1 MLKDVEEELET
12 SQDDDTAAHDKHVC
26 LCDTNRKETTA
37 AIEQGETNDAQLQAF
52 IGEALAIIQELQVT
66 RKDARDELYADQKS
80 LDEAKAMRLKER
92 KDFNANATFLNEAI
106 DAAGQAIVVIGVHH
120 PELAQVGSVMTKLQK
135 ANLMQSL
142 PSSMV
147 LRKDQLQVLKE
158 FLQQPAGS
166 SAFLV
171 IPDFN
176 SYSPQSGQI
185 FGILMQRNADFEN
198 SLSDAEQ
205 NEKTSRT
212 PLSTSLLVE
221 AQQEKSLVTSADCS
235 SVFDIPAMEASLGD
249 VVTPGKFKE
258 AFRRHMKD
266 HSTPTK
272 ELYNF
277 TADLESY
284 TCCGKCDSCQ
294 VCPMRYKVVCVP
306 GETGKIFCN
315 EAPFNPNA
323 PAICWQARIPI
334 TKQQRAAV
342 VDALGNGKQHHRTPT
357 PRQVSEDLLGTEAQC
372 PPWRAVQN
380 LSVRRGA
387 KKTSEVDPNG
397 LKAWVE
403 PRKVN
408 TNTSDEVSPY
418 PEDSTDSIF
427 TTSDLET
434 TSDLLLVFAVL
445 RFAEHLAELAEQAV
459 ARLGTKL
466 EFACTGDFT
475 SRICWQGYATGFW
488 GVPVAR
494 KIGSEETWVW
504 ERHLIPVS
512 FVTALSEN
520 HRAGALSLRD
530 GQALLRGAL
539 RKKQVV
545 VPAPLL
551 RQVNVDW
558 AESHRRA
565 AAASI
570 EHSHIV
576 NDLGHAYTN
585 IDQMAKK
592 IKLNRPPTVL
602 KRMLKP
608 ASKIWFV
615 LAWYCSPPLCL

>member
-1 MLKDVEEELET
+1 MSQPCDLDTCLQALEATDTMAQILRSSFCVESIDDLCTLAKASLPELT
-12 SQDDDTAAHDKHVC
+12 AIAPPSVSPVHLLGIKQLLQSAAHV
-26 LCDTNRKETTA
+26 R
-37 AIEQGETNDAQLQAF
+37 
-52 IGEALAIIQELQVT
+52 
-66 RKDARDELYADQKS
+66 
-80 LDEAKAMRLKER
+80 
-92 KDFNANATFLNEAI
+92 
-106 DAAGQAIVVIGVHH
+106 DAA
-120 PELAQVGSVMTKLQK
+120 S
-135 ANLMQSL
+135 
-142 PSSMV
+142 
-147 LRKDQLQVLKE
+147 
-158 FLQQPAGS
+158 
-166 SAFLV
+166 
-171 IPDFN
+171 
-176 SYSPQSGQI
+176 
-185 FGILMQRNADFEN
+185 
-198 SLSDAEQ
+198 
-205 NEKTSRT
+205 T
-212 PLSTSLLVE
+212 PLSTSLHVE
-221 AQQEKSLVTSADCS
+221 AKEETSLVTRSDFS
-235 SVFDIPAMEASLGD
+235 SVSDIPAMEASLEWSPED
-249 VVTPGKFKE
+249 VVTPGKFKD
-258 AFRRHMKD
+258 AFRRHKKD
-266 HSTPTK
+266 HNTPIK

-284 TCCGKCDSCQ
+284 SCCGKCDSCQ
-294 VCPMRYKVVCVP
+294 VCPRRYKVVCVP
-306 GETGKIFCN
+306 GEKGKIFCN
-315 EAPFNPNA
+315 EAPCNPNA
-323 PAICWQARIPI
+323 PAICRQARIRI

-342 VDALGNGKQHHRTPT
+342 VDALGNGKQPHRKPT

-372 PPWRAVQN
+372 PPGREVQN

-387 KKTSEVDPNG
+387 KKTSEVDLNG
-397 LKAWVE
+397 LRAWVE

-408 TNTSDEVSPY
+408 INTSDEVSPY
-418 PEDSTDSIF
+418 PKDSTDTVF

-565 AAASI
+565 AAAST

-585 IDQMAKK
+585 TDQMAKK